1 MALGRLATSCSADN
15 FHVAAD
21 MAQRDIAIAQIRAEI
36 VNIDPGDV
44 ACAVDSYAGGSEL
57 TATQLVQRVSSKL
70 LDHQH
75 SQWAT
80 VIFHDVF
87 RLHSDSGITA
97 RARQPFLKRSL
108 SLSTGKKGKGR
119 ASGPSPGGREAGS
132 SILRV
137 DVSSTKNVALCI
149 RQIDPSNTR

>member
-1 MALGRLATSCSADN
+1 MALGRLAASCSVDN
-15 FHVAAD
+15 FHVAID
-21 MAQRDIAIAQIRAEI
+21 TGMAQRDIAIAQIRATI
-36 VNIDPGDV
+36 VNPGDV
-44 ACAVDSYAGGSEL
+44 ARAVDSYAGGSEL
-57 TATQLVQRVSSKL
+57 TAAQLVQRVSSKL

-75 SQWAT
+75 GQWPS